1 MKSKTSLPG
10 SSYEELVKVVKGY
23 SHIDEDT
30 DQDGL
35 VKLTGISKNIISKN
49 NKFLT
54 EVGIITSG
62 NKKFSTY
69 LGRKLAHALEHNQAE
84 DVQKYWREAIQSND
98 IFSKLVT
105 TVRTQSGMPSD
116 KLITYILY
124 ASGQR
129 TTVRNK
135 TGANALVKILCIAG
149 LLTETEGEIT
159 VASPSQESGNKNV
172 THSDKSETGA
182 SGAPSNNTSKT
193 EVALP
198 ASDSTAKV
206 PSAIQ
211 TAPSIAI
218 NIQLHLPETDNAE
231 VYEKCFKALRE
242 QLISPEE
249 N

>member
-1 MKSKTSLPG
+1 MKSETNLPG

-23 SHIDEDT
+23 SHIEEDT
-30 DQDGL
+30 GLEGL
-35 VKLTGISKNIISKN
+35 VKLTSMNKTIISSN

-54 EVGIITSG
+54 GVGIIKGG
-62 NKKFSTY
+62 NRKSPTNLGKK
-69 LGRKLAHALEHNQAE
+69 LGRALEHDQAE

-105 TVRTQSGMPSD
+105 AVGTQSGMPPD
-116 KLITYILY
+116 KLTSHILY
-124 ASGQR
+124 TSGQR
-129 TTVRNK
+129 ATRHNK
-135 TGANALVKILCIAG
+135 TGASTLVKILFTAG
-149 LLTETEGEIT
+149 LLTETDGEIT
-159 VASPSQESGNKNV
+159 VTSPSQEAGNKNV

-206 PSAIQ
+206 SSAIQ